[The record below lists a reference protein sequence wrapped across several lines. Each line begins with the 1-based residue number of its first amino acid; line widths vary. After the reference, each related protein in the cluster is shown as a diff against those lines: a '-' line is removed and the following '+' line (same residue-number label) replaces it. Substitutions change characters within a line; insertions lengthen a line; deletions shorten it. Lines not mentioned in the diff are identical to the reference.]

1 MIGTIVD
8 QYKIVERIASG
19 GMGEVYKAIDLE
31 LERDVAIKCV
41 RPELTELEEATKRFR
56 AEART
61 LAKLSHLNIATVYR
75 FFAEGD
81 RLYLV
86 MEYIDGKPFGEMITN
101 QGSIP
106 HQQAVNLVKD
116 ALQGLGYAHR
126 HKIVHR
132 DIKPGNLMLDQE
144 DTVKVLD
151 FGIAHLIGGTR
162 LTRVGSAVGTPAYM
176 SPEQVLGRD
185 IDQRTDI
192 YAIGVVLYEMLSGKL
207 PYTANSDFELM
218 RAHLEEVP
226 RPLSELA
233 KNDVPQALQNTVER
247 ALAKDTAE
255 RFQTAEEFADALD
268 AAENNTAART
278 AIVPPPTLPPD
289 TVTNDTAAS
298 TPSFFEQYKLPLLGG
313 AAAVIVAVILLLGR
327 GGETTGSASTVA
339 GSDNPVEQ
347 TPNMAATLPAATDST
362 ITTTEVNN
370 SNRLVTSSQD
380 QATSASG
387 TPPPPAGSSSALAAT
402 PASPASSSVTTAPPT
417 SAPAASNP
425 VVATPSRSTP
435 PPGKPPAA
443 AKSQVKVAVVKV
455 SVHEKQGTGRFS
467 RDAGYN
473 GAFRLSVPRDA
484 SRNWEISEVVEV
496 YRDGELIREQ
506 TVVNEMRTPGTF
518 RSKQRIQGLKTL
530 EPGEYQVRLLFVSS
544 EKVLGSHEWKL
555 LVSG

>member
-1 MIGTIVD
+1 MIDTIVD

-41 RPELTELEEATKRFR
+41 RPELSELEEATKRFR

-75 FFAEGD
+75 FFAEGE

-132 DIKPGNLMLDQE
+132 DIKPGNLMVDQE
-144 DTVKVLD
+144 NTVKVLD

-185 IDQRTDI
+185 IDPRTDI

-226 RPLSELA
+226 RPLSELS
-233 KNDVPQALQNTVER
+233 KNDVPRALQDTVER
-247 ALAKDTAE
+247 ALAKDTDE
-255 RFQTAEEFADALD
+255 RFQTAEEFAVALD
-268 AAENNTAART
+268 AAEGNGAART
-278 AIVPPPTLPPD
+278 AIVPPPTQPQTVPVDRAPPPAPAHSVFD
-289 TVTNDTAAS
+289 KYRAALVGGGAAVVVILLALLFWQKPGAGERSNAQQASSAAAATAAS
-298 TPSFFEQYKLPLLGG
+298 DVNPEASEAGDNQTVV
-313 AAAVIVAVILLLGR
+313 AAAADQSGV
-327 GGETTGSASTVA
+327 
-339 GSDNPVEQ
+339 
-347 TPNMAATLPAATDST
+347 PAATGST
-362 ITTTEVNN
+362 
-370 SNRLVTSSQD
+370 
-380 QATSASG
+380 TSAPP
-387 TPPPPAGSSSALAAT
+387 TTAATQPPPAQPASATVPAGSGVNAAPT
-402 PASPASSSVTTAPPT
+402 PADQTI
-417 SAPAASNP
+417 
-425 VVATPSRSTP
+425 ATRSQPPSRP
-435 PPGKPPAA
+435 PPVAA
-443 AKSQVKVAVVKV
+443 RPQARIAVVKI

-473 GAFRLSVPRDA
+473 GAFRLSIPKNA
-484 SRNWEISEVVEV
+484 SRNWEVSEVAEV
-496 YRDGELIREQ
+496 YRDGELVREQ
-506 TVVNEMRTPGTF
+506 TVINEMRTPGTF

-530 EPGEYQVRLLFVSS
+530 DPGEYEVRLLFISN
-544 EKVLGSHEWKL
+544 EQVLGSHQWKL
-555 LVSG
+555 LVAG